1 MGGDQAGEIEATVLV
16 AGGGLIGLT
25 LGIALAQSGVR
36 VAVVD
41 QADPAA
47 LLAAAYDGRASAIAR
62 GSKQALTALGVWA
75 HLEAAAQ
82 PILEIRVSDGQ
93 VGRPAS
99 PLFLHY
105 RHQELSAAEGAG
117 EALGHIVENREIRRA
132 LRRRAEELTALQ
144 LIAPATLTRLERTS
158 GAVLGELADGRRVNA
173 RLAVAAE
180 GRRSPLRRQAAI
192 RTHGWDYGQDAIVAT
207 VLHEKPHNGVAHEHF
222 LPSGPFALLP
232 MTDDGQGRHRS
243 SLVWTEKR
251 CAAAYFMGLK
261 PEDFA
266 AEMMRRFGDSLGRL
280 ALEGGRWR
288 YPLSLQNAERYVAER
303 LALVGDAAH
312 GMHPI
317 AGQGLNLGLRDVAA
331 LAEVLVEARRLGLD
345 PGSAAV
351 LARYQRWR
359 RFDSG
364 LLLAATDGLNRLFS
378 NDLAPLRL
386 ARDLG
391 LAAVDRLPPLKRL
404 FMRHAMGLV
413 GKLPRLIEGRAI

>member
-1 MGGDQAGEIEATVLV
+1 MAANEAGEIEVTVLV

-25 LGIALAQSGVR
+25 LGIALAQSGIR

-47 LLAAAYDGRASAIAR
+47 LLAAAYDGRASAVAR
-62 GSKQALTALGVWA
+62 GSKQALSALGVWDHLA
-75 HLEAAAQ
+75 HAAQ
-82 PILEIRVSDGQ
+82 PILEIRVSDGR
-93 VGRPAS
+93 VGHPAS
-99 PLFLHY
+99 PFFLHY
-105 RHQELSAAEGAG
+105 NHAELGAAEGA
-117 EALGHIVENREIRRA
+117 EAPLGYIVENRETRRA
-132 LRRRAEELTALQ
+132 LQLRADELPALS
-144 LIAPATLTRLERTS
+144 LVAPATLARLERQPER
-158 GAVLGELADGRRVNA
+158 VCGELADGRRITA

-207 VLHEKPHNGVAHEHF
+207 VLHEKPHQGVAHEHF

-232 MTDDGQGRHRS
+232 MTDDRAGRHRS

-251 CAAAYFMGLK
+251 REAPYFMTLG
-261 PEDFA
+261 PDDFA
-266 AEMMRRFGDSLGRL
+266 VELMRRFGDSLGRL

-331 LAEVLVEARRLGLD
+331 LAEVVVEAKRLGLD

-351 LARYQRWR
+351 LGRYQRWR

-391 LAAVDRLPPLKRL
+391 LAAVDRLPPVKRL

-413 GKLPRLIEGRAI
+413 GRLPRLIEGRAI